1 MPPPL
6 PPPPPPPDPRLVA
19 AELAIADLF
28 KSERKEDLPLEMVQ
42 KASGLPN
49 DDLDV
54 LLKKMDDENKLLC
67 RQGTVYLI

>member
-1 MPPPL
+1 M
-6 PPPPPPPDPRLVA
+6 
-19 AELAIADLF
+19 AIADLF